1 MADVVRFGALEA
13 AGEDGDERLDALD
26 VVDVALSE
34 PQILV
39 GVLAPSPGGVM
50 SQSGPE
56 VGVCQGL
63 FDHI

>member
-1 MADVVRFGALEA
+1 MNRLHRD
-13 AGEDGDERLDALD
+13 DERLDSLD

-39 GVLAPSPGGVM
+39 GVLAPVPGGVM
-50 SQSGPE
+50 SQPGPE

-63 FDHI
+63 FHHI